1 MARKTALAI
10 VSRIFFSLLSF
21 AICGA
26 VGILVIGLAMR
37 LALHSSYHSHMPE
50 IYIAVAIVIVMAFGI
65 FRSLRSR

>member
-1 MARKTALAI
+1 MERKAALGIA
-10 VSRIFFSLLSF
+10 SRIFFSVLSF

-26 VGILVIGLAMR
+26 VGIVVVGLAMG
-37 LALHSSYHSHMPE
+37 LALRSSYHSHMPE